1 MKGDIQIKF
10 TIKTDGSKTTQFVTQ
25 RATVF
30 WTCPTRVIADQQG
43 WVKALTLRVG
53 LGLYTQEMG

>member
-1 MKGDIQIKF
+1 MG
-10 TIKTDGSKTTQFVTQ
+10 TTVYTLKTDGLKTTQFVTQ

-43 WVKALTLRVG
+43 WVKAVTLLVG
-53 LGLYTQEMG
+53 LELYTQEMG